1 MEADTIDNMT
11 QVFAGPVAPDVDDAS
26 GASPTWLGLVPSL
39 LLRLA
44 HFTTITVPLSFYRIL
59 TWSFTVHLNF
69 SSLVIC
75 VALVLVGTYLVVR
88 YRFLTKYS
96 RLKSQ
101 SPGKQASSFDLHPD
115 SGEDTGYFKANIKN
129 YPDEFLSAFLSSIKI
144 FGYLEEP
151 VFHELARHLQTK
163 KLLAGDTL
171 FRTPEQERSF
181 YIVVDGHVQMFVK
194 PDNEP
199 LHPDDES
206 DDNDDN
212 DALHWSDDDD
222 FSGFSDDDDC
232 SNSNSGSSSSN
243 GESTASASPRAHPH
257 QHQRRQK
264 WAGGHPH
271 RPRRRPADKF
281 KDYTLINEVGQG
293 GTLSSLFTILS
304 IFRESFYRSEQKAK
318 ARKKSSMRQKIA
330 SRSSQHAV
338 PVLSPNMQRTASVEE
353 WRHVFPNLEHDV
365 TSSNSSVAGNSDVVE
380 PSTVAAASQLRHR
393 HASSSGGATP
403 NASMSPKHRASTK
416 DATGISYELD
426 PLYTSAAGIAAEAME
441 AHVLPD
447 ESIVHPKM
455 QSPIDP
461 GVGSAHLTRRQYRS
475 VHPNIIARA
484 TVDTTLA
491 VIPEE
496 AFHKLTQKFP
506 KAAAH
511 IVQVIVT
518 RFQRVTLMTSHRY
531 LGLTAELL
539 HLEKVANESVSVH
552 SDAPFWV
559 LPDADFP
566 ADALDRLRNK
576 FSHDNGKNTNAS
588 AVTRAAA
595 TQSALKTGPNHVIQA
610 MNIIESPS
618 IHHQHQH
625 HLSLAA
631 PVTLSSPSPASMAP
645 VQPLSGSTSSDLRQR
660 HQRQQH
666 YNAKVTGNDNDYT
679 VDDDRMLRTSITK
692 CFSRALGIQMP
703 DLDAPSPSTPH
714 AAASSLLRP
723 PPPTPAA
730 HGPLSSTSSIRRSTV
745 SSSQQAPSWDG
756 SSDTLYSSK
765 YMPMDLFTH
774 SASATLHSSTSA
786 GASATS
792 PPLDGWKSPYD
803 DDMDSV
809 SVISSVHS
817 GPDSV
822 TTEHRL
828 AAQCISPDETM
839 ILYFPRGA
847 TLVREREH
855 IHGLFF
861 VIDGLLEVSMTPA
874 EGEEGNTPILQQED
888 TSPPPHDQRHKKKK
902 RRNRSSSL
910 GKVSSSMATDIALAS
925 SPTTSGVAASAAALQ
940 QQQQPTA
947 SFWSKST
954 ANTPEKTVASEAPAG
969 HQSIRQGAMGGRK
982 RRIKKPHFRV
992 SPGGLVGYLDALT
1005 GHPSFVEIRAKT
1017 DTYVGFLPKKT
1028 LDRVVDK
1035 NPSILMKLAKQLV
1048 DSLSPLLLH
1057 IDLSLE
1063 WMQVNAGQIIS
1074 REGQPSESIYMVLHG
1089 RLRTIKEKKEGNLEI
1104 LGEFGHGE
1112 SVGELE
1118 VLTGALT
1125 TSTLHAIR
1133 DSELARMPKTLFNAL
1148 SLRHPEVTLQIS
1160 RMVAYRSLQ
1169 LLMNKSAPGQGAT
1182 ATMSV
1187 PGDFETI
1194 PASLPITAN
1203 SELYGHNNVNL
1214 KTIGILPVNSM
1225 VPLTDFATNLKSALM
1240 HSVGASCTL
1249 LTSATITAVMGKHA
1263 FSRMGKLKI
1272 ASWLAEQEE
1281 KARIVLYL
1289 ADSGVSSQWT
1299 RTCIRQADCILLVGL
1314 GDEDPSIG
1322 EYERFMINMKTT
1334 ARKELVLL
1342 HRERSCIPGST
1353 VNWLKNRLWIQAHHH
1368 IFMTL
1373 KPHSTSF
1380 GHGRLSRPPW
1390 LATQGRK
1397 MTNRSLLM
1405 LNKAKDQ
1412 LEKYSSVMPTFGRL
1426 LDNKKRGSELTSVD
1440 TLSRNDFARLA
1451 RRLCGKSVAL
1461 VLGGGGAR
1469 GISHIG
1475 VIQALEE
1482 AGIPIDIVGGTSI
1495 GSFVGGLYARD
1506 MDLVST
1512 IARSKL
1518 FAGRVSSIW
1527 RQLMDLTY
1535 PVTAWFTGHEFNR
1548 AIWKCLGD
1556 SQIEDFWLPYFAVT
1570 TNITFSRMDV
1580 HTTGYAWRY
1589 IRASMSLSGYMP
1601 PICDNGNMLVDG
1613 GYMDNLPVS
1622 VAKNMG
1628 ADIVIA
1634 VDVASEDD
1642 TSPVHYGDSIS
1653 GWWALL
1659 HSFNPLRTYNIPSI
1673 ADIQSR
1679 LTYVS
1684 SVAKLEEAK
1693 RINGTLYVKLPVQQW
1708 GTLEFDKFN
1717 DIKGLGYQIGSE
1729 VVAKWRRAGYASGR
1743 VTSLDDQQ
1751 GKWLGK
1757 EVKGK
1762 RGRRNSV

>member
-1 MEADTIDNMT
+1 MDSQHADNITTAIQTMKTDT
-11 QVFAGPVAPDVDDAS
+11 SVQAS
-26 GASPTWLGLVPSL
+26 SSLLARVVGFVPSL
-39 LLRLA
+39 LLRIA
-44 HFTTITVPLSFYRIL
+44 GFATITIPLSFYHIL

-69 SSLVIC
+69 SSLVFGI
-75 VALVLVGTYLVVR
+75 ALLLVGTYLVVR

-101 SPGKQASSFDLHPD
+101 SPQKQASSFDLHPD
-115 SGEDTGYFKANIKN
+115 AGEDAGYFKPNIKN

-194 PDNEP
+194 PDTAETSFDD
-199 LHPDDES
+199 PDHSDEDSIGDLSS
-206 DDNDDN
+206 DDG
-212 DALHWSDDDD
+212 SDD
-222 FSGFSDDDDC
+222 SLSDAPPLA
-232 SNSNSGSSSSN
+232 SSSASLNNSKRWANHRSRRSN
-243 GESTASASPRAHPH
+243 
-257 QHQRRQK
+257 
-264 WAGGHPH
+264 
-271 RPRRRPADKF
+271 DKF
-281 KDYTLINEVGQG
+281 KEYTLINEVGQG

-304 IFRESFYRSEQKAK
+304 IFRESFNRSEQKSK
-318 ARKKSSMRQKIA
+318 ARKRSMWQKIA
-330 SRSSQHAV
+330 HRSSHQH
-338 PVLSPNMQRTASVEE
+338 PSSLLTPEMQRTTSSADE
-353 WRHVFPNLEHDV
+353 WRHVFPNLENQTSDPLHN
-365 TSSNSSVAGNSDVVE
+365 TSSNSSVANSDVLDQ
-380 PSTVAAASQLRHR
+380 PSPTHQLAPQPQLRHR
-393 HASSSGGATP
+393 HASVGATTPVSPKFRIAKDAFDGEPLYNELNEITPPAVVPEAPLHPP
-403 NASMSPKHRASTK
+403 NIMSPLTHRR
-416 DATGISYELD
+416 
-426 PLYTSAAGIAAEAME
+426 P
-441 AHVLPD
+441 
-447 ESIVHPKM
+447 
-455 QSPIDP
+455 
-461 GVGSAHLTRRQYRS
+461 YRS

-496 AFHKLTQKFP
+496 AFHKLSAKFP
-506 KAAAH
+506 RAAAH
-511 IVQVIVT
+511 IVQVILT

-531 LGLTAELL
+531 LGLTSELL
-539 HLEKVANESVSVH
+539 QLEKLANDSVSERVD
-552 SDAPFWV
+552 SPFCV
-559 LPDADFP
+559 LPGNDFP
-566 ADALDRLRNK
+566 LDALDRLRNK
-576 FSHDNGKNTNAS
+576 FSSDGSSSPDTSAS
-588 AVTRAAA
+588 HSSQQASSKRESTA
-595 TQSALKTGPNHVIQA
+595 TSPSDSTGPNVLQA
-610 MNIIESPS
+610 MGILAASPS
-618 IHHQHQH
+618 LRHHRHQMPA
-625 HLSLAA
+625 L
-631 PVTLSSPSPASMAP
+631 PSPSL
-645 VQPLSGSTSSDLRQR
+645 VSGLLTPGNPSAIDTAAITSSTSTDLRHR

-666 YNAKVTGNDNDYT
+666 YNSKVASTDDYS
-679 VDDDRMLRTSITK
+679 VDDDLLLRTSVTRCLSK
-692 CFSRALGIQMP
+692 ALGIKP
-703 DLDAPSPSTPH
+703 PTDLDSPSV
-714 AAASSLLRP
+714 AATTGAPLLSADA
-723 PPPTPAA
+723 THPAF
-730 HGPLSSTSSIRRSTV
+730 RRAP
-745 SSSQQAPSWDG
+745 SSSQTTLPSWDG
-756 SSDTLYSSK
+756 SSDTAYSR
-765 YMPMDLFTH
+765 YMYPMDLFSH
-774 SASATLHSSTSA
+774 S
-786 GASATS
+786 GASTLDAATPAMS
-792 PPLDGWKSPYD
+792 TVDTMKYEDDLDTL
-803 DDMDSV
+803 
-809 SVISSVHS
+809 SVISSAHS
-817 GPDSV
+817 GADSV
-822 TTEHRL
+822 LGGDRRHSSEY
-828 AAQCISPDETM
+828 ISPDEIM
-839 ILYFPRGA
+839 ILYFPQGA
-847 TLVREREH
+847 MLIKEREQVN
-855 IHGLFF
+855 GLFF
-861 VIDGLLEVSMTPA
+861 VIDGQVEASMTPA
-874 EGEEGNTPILQQED
+874 EGEQGN
-888 TSPPPHDQRHKKKK
+888 SPVLHPVDAADGSPAKAARKKK
-902 RRNRSSSL
+902 RRHRSYIFDRPAETVKQRLDAHQPESDPTLSPRAAP
-910 GKVSSSMATDIALAS
+910 VSSGPALFS
-925 SPTTSGVAASAAALQ
+925 SRTTITNQ
-940 QQQQPTA
+940 
-947 SFWSKST
+947 
-954 ANTPEKTVASEAPAG
+954 TVASEAPAG
-969 HQSIRQGAMGGRK
+969 RQSNREKATQGRK
-982 RRIKKPHFRV
+982 QQVKKPHFRV
-992 SPGGLVGYLDALT
+992 GPGGLIGYLDALT
-1005 GHPSFVEIRAKT
+1005 GHPSFVAVRAKT
-1017 DTYVGFLPKKT
+1017 NTYVGFLPKKT
-1028 LDRVVDK
+1028 LDRIIEK
-1035 NPSILMKLAKQLV
+1035 NPIVMMKLAKQLV

-1063 WMQVNAGQIIS
+1063 WMQVNAGQIIC

-1089 RLRTIKEKKEGNLEI
+1089 RLRTIKEQKEGHLEI

-1118 VLTGALT
+1118 VLTGAPT
-1125 TSTLHAIR
+1125 ASTLHAIR

-1169 LLMNKSAPGQGAT
+1169 LLMNKATPGQVPS
-1182 ATMSV
+1182 TMGPTSTFHLD
-1187 PGDFETI
+1187 GI
-1194 PASLPITAN
+1194 PASLSMTQN

-1225 VPLTDFATNLKSALM
+1225 VPLNEFATNLKTALI
-1240 HSVGASCTL
+1240 HGVGASCKL
-1249 LTSATITAVMGKHA
+1249 LTSATITSVMGKHA

-1281 KARIVLYL
+1281 RARIVLYL
-1289 ADSGVSSQWT
+1289 ADSSVNSQWT

-1314 GDEDPSIG
+1314 GDEDPAVG

-1368 IFMTL
+1368 VFMRY
-1373 KPHSTSF
+1373 KQHTSSYTPN
-1380 GHGRLSRPPW
+1380 HLSRPPW

-1405 LNKAKDQ
+1405 LNKAKGQ
-1412 LEKYSSVMPTFGRL
+1412 LEKYSSVVPTFGRL
-1426 LDNKKRGSELTSVD
+1426 LEISKKRGSELTSVD
-1440 TLSRNDFARLA
+1440 TLTRNDFARLA

-1469 GISHIG
+1469 GVSHIG

-1482 AGIPIDIVGGTSI
+1482 AGIPIDMIGGTSI

-1527 RQLMDLTY
+1527 RQMMDLTY

-1570 TNITFSRMDV
+1570 TNITFSRMEV

-1589 IRASMSLSGYMP
+1589 VRASMSLSGYMP

-1613 GYMDNLPVS
+1613 GYMDNLPVT

-1642 TSPVHYGDSIS
+1642 TSPVYYGDSIS

-1659 HSFNPLRTYNIPSI
+1659 HSFNPFRTYNIPSI

-1679 LTYVS
+1679 LAYVS

-1693 RINGTLYVKLPVQQW
+1693 RIDGTLYLKLPVQQW

-1717 DIKGLGYQIGSE
+1717 DIKSLGYQIGKE
-1729 VVAKWRRAGYASGR
+1729 VVGKWRKAGYASGR
-1743 VTSLDDQQ
+1743 VNETDDQQ
-1751 GKWLGK
+1751 RPMGKQ
-1757 EVKGK
+1757 VKAK